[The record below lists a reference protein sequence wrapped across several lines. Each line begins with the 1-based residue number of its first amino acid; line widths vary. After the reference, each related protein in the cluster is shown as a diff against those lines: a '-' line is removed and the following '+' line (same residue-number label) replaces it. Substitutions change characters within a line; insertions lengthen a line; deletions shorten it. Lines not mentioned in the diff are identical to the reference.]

1 MLGSLCHPPTPK
13 KEKNQL
19 TFGTFWAYGK
29 LSLNG
34 PKAGFVTPQMPRT
47 CVELRTEGLI
57 ICRNVSFPHPLKIR
71 QWGRV
76 GAFSL
81 PGIEP
86 KIGLRRH
93 EFYML
98 HNWGQRVWCNV
109 QIRPPPNLI
118 QLHSKSGGVGRWVR
132 LTWAESRLE
141 PRGAAVKF
149 GLLLLQHESRPRS
162 SYPSPKLDSA
172 MRATSRGWRT
182 WNQLPL
188 SSKLRFIWMSLHL
201 ILPIYLKWAL
211 SK

>member
-1 MLGSLCHPPTPK
+1 M
-13 KEKNQL
+13 
-19 TFGTFWAYGK
+19 TFGTFWAYGR
-29 LSLNG
+29 LGLNG

-132 LTWAESRLE
+132 LTWAESRL
-141 PRGAAVKF
+141 
-149 GLLLLQHESRPRS
+149 HSRPVPLWS
-162 SYPSPKLDSA
+162 SASCSCSTRAGLAVHTRPPSWTLPWVQHQEVDGLGISF
-172 MRATSRGWRT
+172 
-182 WNQLPL
+182 PL

>member
-1 MLGSLCHPPTPK
+1 MVHSVTHPHPK
-13 KEKNQL
+13 KKKNQL

-47 CVELRTEGLI
+47 CVELRTVGLI

-71 QWGRV
+71 QSGRV

-98 HNWGQRVWCNV
+98 HN
-109 QIRPPPNLI
+109 
-118 QLHSKSGGVGRWVR
+118 
-132 LTWAESRLE
+132 
-141 PRGAAVKF
+141 
-149 GLLLLQHESRPRS
+149 
-162 SYPSPKLDSA
+162 
-172 MRATSRGWRT
+172 
-182 WNQLPL
+182 
-188 SSKLRFIWMSLHL
+188 
-201 ILPIYLKWAL
+201 
-211 SK
+211 